1 MCTGQHLIFMGVLK
15 IDLGDAKNLT
25 NWKAKQLLNN
35 VVFASGTFS
44 DEDILF
50 HSWHRRSNLMVGLDI
65 SISQHERKR
74 YKRSEK
80 FCPHHSPCSS
90 CFYFNKPKAVKKC
103 KKGVNMMYHVYT
115 ITSKQNEKMY
125 IGQSVNPIRQLV

>member
-15 IDLGDAKNLT
+15 IDLGDVKNLT

-35 VVFASGTFS
+35 VVSTN
-44 DEDILF
+44 EHILF
-50 HSWHRRSNLMVGLDI
+50 HLWRHRYNPMVGLDI

-80 FCPHHSPCSS
+80 FCPHHSPRSS

-103 KKGVNMMYHVYT
+103 KKGVNMMYHVY
-115 ITSKQNEKMY
+115 NHH
-125 IGQSVNPIRQLV
+125 

>member
-1 MCTGQHLIFMGVLK
+1 MCTCQHLIFMGVLK
-15 IDLGDAKNLT
+15 IDLGDVKNLT

-44 DEDILF
+44 DEHILF
-50 HSWHRRSNLMVGLDI
+50 HLWHRRSNPMVGLDI

-90 CFYFNKPKAVKKC
+90 CFYFNKTQSHQKMQERCKHDVSCLQPSLVNKMKKC
-103 KKGVNMMYHVYT
+103 T
-115 ITSKQNEKMY
+115 
-125 IGQSVNPIRQLV
+125 LVKV